1 MAETITIALTHKE
14 VVEAFIKLENI
25 HDGIWQLYVEF
36 GIGAGNLSIGPD
48 EVAPAAIVPL
58 KKLGLTKV
66 DKEGPLTVD
75 ASLVNP
81 LTTPS

>member
-1 MAETITIALTHKE
+1 MAEIKTLTLTYKE
-14 VVEAFIKLENI
+14 VVEAFVKQQDL
-25 HDGIWQLYVEF
+25 HDGIWQLYAEF
-36 GIGAGNLSIGPD
+36 GIGAGNIPIGPD

-58 KKLGLTKV
+58 KKLGLMKV

-81 LTTPS
+81 LATS